1 MYGKIINMS
10 KIVFFLIFILPLA
23 ITAQVSD
30 LPRSELDLGDDDDFS
45 SFEIMDSDL
54 KDFNVFFVGE
64 NHLYR
69 YINDSLNYKFVKYLH
84 KKAGVKNIAIE
95 FGFTRGYLINKY
107 IIESDTLALRLL
119 KQNSGPTFINLYE
132 KFHDYN
138 LTLPDSSKIRFVGI
152 DVERF
157 FELPVEYMCKLLPA
171 DTAIPHDIKMHL
183 ESLKGLA
190 SFLEKKQSGNVPL
203 RALIKTYSSQETVK
217 SFIENYDLTD
227 SIYQIYLGDNYA
239 LFDKIVESLRG
250 TIAWNDY
257 NTRETTQGYVY
268 REQCMED
275 NFLEYFLSHPGE
287 KFYAQFGRCHVSV
300 VNQEEACSWH
310 DYNSI
315 AARLDNIDNPALKGK
330 VCSIAMFYTSNDK
343 AESDENHQNLL
354 NPFRQLSQKNG
365 LTIFKLDKAGLYQ
378 ELSEKYEYL
387 IINDVKNNALK
398 SFGADYSYVQLAGNV
413 RANHYNYDKLNSF
426 FGNSLSEKFQ
436 GTSIGFGIEFVNLT
450 NNASYQRFSL
460 GMHEQIGVGYNDT
473 LSIDLFGY
481 DLQFNFGGD
490 LIKSKHIDFIP
501 SVGYGFERLSMIT
514 AVKEG
519 LNDPLAG
526 MFGDS
531 LVTKYGNPAV
541 MFNAAMDFKINIRKV
556 SVGGRAEYCL
566 DASNR
571 HWRKYGILVESSPK
585 TSLSNY
591 RVSVYIA
598 AKL

>member
-1 MYGKIINMS
+1 
-10 KIVFFLIFILPLA
+10 
-23 ITAQVSD
+23 
-30 LPRSELDLGDDDDFS
+30 
-45 SFEIMDSDL
+45 
-54 KDFNVFFVGE
+54 
-64 NHLYR
+64 
-69 YINDSLNYKFVKYLH
+69 
-84 KKAGVKNIAIE
+84 
-95 FGFTRGYLINKY
+95 
-107 IIESDTLALRLL
+107 
-119 KQNSGPTFINLYE
+119 
-132 KFHDYN
+132 
-138 LTLPDSSKIRFVGI
+138 
-152 DVERF
+152 
-157 FELPVEYMCKLLPA
+157 LPVEYMCKLLPA

-315 AARLDNIDNPALKGK
+315 ATRLDNIDNPALKGK

-343 AESDENHQNLL
+343 AESDESHQNLL

-398 SFGADYSYVQLAGNV
+398 SFGVNYGYAQLGLNIH
-413 RANHYNYDKLNSF
+413 ANHFNYDKLNSF
-426 FGNSLSEKFQ
+426 FGSGISEKFL
-436 GTSIGFGIEFVNLT
+436 GASIGFSVDFISVQNHG
-450 NNASYQRFSL
+450 ASQRASF
-460 GMHEQIGVGYNDT
+460 GFHQQNDVRYNDT
-473 LSIDLFGY
+473 LEIDLFGY
-481 DLQFNFGGD
+481 DFQFNFGGD
-490 LIKSKHIDFIP
+490 LIKSHHVDLIP
-501 SVGYGFERLSMIT
+501 SAGYGFGRVSLLTS
-514 AVKEG
+514 VKDG
-519 LNDPLAG
+519 VNDPSAG
-526 MFGDS
+526 MFGDT
-531 LVTKYGNPAV
+531 LVSKYGNPALL
-541 MFNAAMDFKINIRKV
+541 FNAAMDFKINIRKV